1 VQSFTARMPLLLA
14 SPTSEFGL
22 PYREDVSVLLTGVT
36 DTASIRPVVNTENYR
51 KVPKTTEN
59 YRKLIEN

>member
-1 VQSFTARMPLLLA
+1 MQSFTARMPLLLA

-51 KVPKTTEN
+51 KQP
-59 YRKLIEN
+59 